1 MTNRVVLQVGSEW
14 WLFRDPVRIIT
25 AVSPQDVLPALIE
38 METAVNQHNLTAA
51 GYLAYEAS
59 AAFDLKTH
67 PPTEMPLLWFGLYEK
82 PSAISRQPSAVS
94 YQPSAV
100 SRQPSAVNP
109 QSPVSSPHPS
119 VLTDWQPAITQAAYD
134 ASISRIKEYIA
145 RGHTYQVNY
154 TMPLRTR
161 FQGDAYPYFLEIT
174 AAQQGQYG
182 AYLDLGRH
190 VICSA
195 SPELF
200 FTLDGTTIQSKPM
213 KGTVGRGR
221 TLIADRQNMAW
232 LKHSE
237 KNRAENVMIVDMIRN
252 DLGRVAHIG
261 SVHVPRLFEV
271 ERYATVLQMTSTV
284 AAMTDASFTEIMAH
298 MFPCA
303 SITGAPKVRT
313 MEIINEL
320 EPHPRGIYTGS
331 IGYLAPGRKAQFNVA
346 IRTVVIDRERE
357 EAVYGVGGGIIWDS
371 EAENEYEECKVKA
384 LVLTEKRPSFD
395 LLDALL
401 WEPENGYF
409 LLEHH
414 MNRLLS
420 SAEYFNVPI
429 APDQLE
435 TLLVEFAATLLAPS
449 KVRVQLK
456 LNGMASIE
464 AVPLAAGDKPQPVRV
479 GLAKEPVDS
488 SSIWLYH
495 KTTQRQVYTDALAS
509 RPDCDDV
516 LLWNERGELTEA
528 SSSNIV
534 LELDGELVTPPN
546 SSGLLSG
553 TLRESLLQNGRI
565 SERTL
570 TLDDLKRCDQIF
582 LINSVR
588 KWKTAVLVKL

>member
-1 MTNRVVLQVGSEW
+1 MTNSVFLQVGSEW

-25 AVSPQDVLPALIE
+25 AVSPQDVLPALTEI
-38 METAVNQHNLTAA
+38 ETAVNQHNFYAA
-51 GYLAYEAS
+51 GYLSYEAS

-67 PPTEMPLLWFGLYEK
+67 PLTEMPLLWFGLYEEV
-82 PSAISRQPSAVS
+82 SAVS
-94 YQPSAV
+94 GQLSAL
-100 SRQPSAVNP
+100 SP
-109 QSPVSSPHPS
+109 QPS
-119 VLTDWQPAITQAAYD
+119 VLSPQSSVLPNWQPSITQAAYD

-145 RGHTYQVNY
+145 WGHTYQVNY
-154 TMPLRTR
+154 TMPLRTK
-161 FQGDAYPYFLEIT
+161 FEDDAYAYFLDIT

-182 AYLDLGRH
+182 AYLDLGSH

-221 TLIADRQNMAW
+221 TLIEDRQNMAW

-252 DLGRVAHIG
+252 DIGRVSHVG
-261 SVHVPRLFEV
+261 SVHVPRLFDV

-284 AAMTDASFTEIMAH
+284 AAMTDASFAEIMAH

-346 IRTVVIDRERE
+346 IRTVVIDRETDA
-357 EAVYGVGGGIIWDS
+357 AVYGVGGGIVWDS
-371 EAENEYEECKVKA
+371 EAGDEYEECRVKA
-384 LVLTEKRPSFD
+384 RVLTEKRPSFD

-429 APDQLE
+429 VPDQLE
-435 TLLVEFAATLLAPS
+435 MLLTEFAATLSEPA

-456 LNGMASIE
+456 LNGVASIE
-464 AVPLAAGDKPQPVRV
+464 AVPLAAGDKPEPVRV
-479 GLAKEPVDS
+479 GLAKEPVDAN
-488 SSIWLYH
+488 SIWLYH
-495 KTTQRQVYTDALAS
+495 KTTRRQVYTNALAS

-516 LLWNERGELTEA
+516 LLWNERGELTET

-534 LELDGELVTPPN
+534 LKLEEELVTPPI

-565 SERTL
+565 TERIL
-570 TLDDLKRCDQIF
+570 TLDDLKRCEQIY

-588 KWKTAVLVKL
+588 KWKTAVLVE

>member
-1 MTNRVVLQVGSEW
+1 MTNHIVLQVGSEW

-25 AVSPQDVLPALIE
+25 AVSPQEVLPALTE
-38 METAVNQHNLTAA
+38 METAVNQQNLYAA

-67 PPTEMPLLWFGLYEK
+67 SPTGMPLLWFGLYEG
-82 PSAISRQPSAVS
+82 PL
-94 YQPSAV
+94 AV
-100 SRQPSAVNP
+100 SRQPSAVSRESSVLSP
-109 QSPVSSPHPS
+109 QSS
-119 VLTDWQPAITQAAYD
+119 VLPDWQPAITQSAYN

-154 TMPLRTR
+154 TMPLRTQ
-161 FQGDAYPYFLEIT
+161 FQGDAYAYFLEMT

-190 VICSA
+190 IICSA

-221 TLIADRQNMAW
+221 TLIEDRQNMAW

-252 DLGRVAHIG
+252 DLGRVSHVG
-261 SVHVPRLFEV
+261 SVHVPRLFDV

-284 AAMTDASFTEIMAH
+284 AAMTEASITELLMH

-331 IGYLAPGRKAQFNVA
+331 IGFIAPGRKAQFNVA
-346 IRTVVIDRERE
+346 IRTVVIDRETN
-357 EAVYGVGGGIIWDS
+357 EATYGVGGGIVWDS
-371 EAENEYEECKVKA
+371 EAGDEYEECRVKA

-401 WEPENGYF
+401 WEPEAGYF

-435 TLLVEFAATLLAPS
+435 TLLADFAATLQEPA
-449 KVRVQLK
+449 KVRVVLQLD
-456 LNGMASIE
+456 GMASIE
-464 AVPLAAGDKPQPVRV
+464 AVPLAAGDKPEPVRV
-479 GLAKEPVDS
+479 GLAKQPVDS

-495 KTTQRQVYTDALAS
+495 KTTRRQVYTDALAS
-509 RPDCDDV
+509 RSDCDDV
-516 LLWNERGELTEA
+516 ILWNEHGELTEA

-534 LELDGELVTPPN
+534 LELDGERVTPPI

-553 TLRESLLQNGRI
+553 TFRESLLQNGRV
-565 SERTL
+565 SEHTL
-570 TLDDLKRCDQIF
+570 TVDDLKRCDKIY

-588 KWKTAVLVKL
+588 KWKTAVLIDD

>member
-14 WLFRDPVRIIT
+14 WLFRNPVRMIT
-25 AVSPQDVLPALIE
+25 AVSPEEVLPALTE

-51 GYLAYEAS
+51 GYIAYEAS

-82 PSAISRQPSAVS
+82 PL
-94 YQPSAV
+94 AV
-100 SRQPSAVNP
+100 SRQPLAVNP
-109 QSPVSSPHPS
+109 QSS
-119 VLTDWQPAITQAAYD
+119 VLSSQSSIPNPDYSLLTTHYSLLADWQPGITQTAYN

-154 TMPLRTR
+154 TMPLRTK
-161 FQGDAYPYFLEIT
+161 FQGDAYVYFLEMT

-221 TLIADRQNMAW
+221 TLIEDRQNMAW

-252 DLGRVAHIG
+252 DLGRVSRVG
-261 SVHVPRLFEV
+261 SVHVPRLFDV

-284 AAMTDASFTEIMAH
+284 VAMTDASLTDILART
-298 MFPCA
+298 FPCA

-320 EPHPRGIYTGS
+320 EPQPRGVYTGS
-331 IGYLAPGRKAQFNVA
+331 IGYIAPGRKAQFNVA
-346 IRTVVIDRERE
+346 IRTVVIDRETE
-357 EAVYGVGGGIIWDS
+357 AAVYGVGGGIVWDS
-371 EAENEYEECKVKA
+371 EAGDEYEECRVKA

-409 LLEHH
+409 LLEYHL
-414 MNRLLS
+414 NRLLS

-429 APDQLE
+429 APDRLE
-435 TLLVEFAATLLAPS
+435 SLLTEFETTLQEPV
-449 KVRVQLK
+449 KVRVTLK
-456 LNGMASIE
+456 TNGMAAVE
-464 AVPLAAGDKPQPVRV
+464 AAPLAAGDKPEPVRV
-479 GLAKEPVDS
+479 GLAKEAVDS

-495 KTTQRQVYTDALAS
+495 KTTQRQVYADALAS

-528 SSSNIV
+528 SSSNVV
-534 LELDGELVTPPN
+534 LELDGKLVTPPV

-565 SERTL
+565 SERIL
-570 TLDDLKRCDQIF
+570 IPDDLKRCDRIY

-588 KWKTAVLVKL
+588 KWKTAVLVE